1 MINGENFV
9 KIALVYIK
17 DDQLYSEKFQLL
29 YKTKPYLREPLLG
42 CIINIIPEIS
52 KSKYGNYII
61 REILEC
67 KEKDNIDKIFAK
79 LKGHIKELILDNNG
93 TFVIQKL
100 IENVDEE
107 KLKEILDEFIG
118 NNDFWKI
125 INSENEKRVFQ
136 ECQ

>member
-1 MINGENFV
+1 MSKPQHFNSYDVNEKEHKPDLLINGENFV

-42 CIINIIPEIS
+42 CIINVIPEIS

-67 KEKDNIDKIFAK
+67 KEKDSIDKIFVK
-79 LKGHIKELILDNNG
+79 LKGHIKELSLDNNG
-93 TFVIQKL
+93 TFVIQ
-100 IENVDEE
+100 N
-107 KLKEILDEFIG
+107 
-118 NNDFWKI
+118 
-125 INSENEKRVFQ
+125 
-136 ECQ
+136 